1 MSISYPINIPT
12 HVDANAITLRT
23 VNSVAASMSPFSNKQ
38 QVVAHS
44 GQRWEAEVT
53 LPPMNRA
60 DAEQW
65 VAFLVSLRGMLGTF
79 LMGDPSGVT
88 PRGSAGGTPIIQ
100 GSSQTGDVLIID
112 GATANQTGWLK
123 SGDYLQVGAGA
134 TASLHK
140 VLADVNSDSGGNV
153 TIDIWPS
160 IKTAPTDNSTV
171 VLSSAKGLFRLI
183 SNETSWNIT
192 AASIYGITFGARQA
206 L

>member
-1 MSISYPINIPT
+1 MKLSIIIPCFNEEKT
-12 HVDANAITLRT
+12 IE
-23 VNSVAASMSPFSNKQ
+23 
-38 QVVAHS
+38 QVVNK
-44 GQRWEAEVT
+44 VLKFKT
-53 LPPMNRA
+53 LEKEILIIDDCSVDNSREIIKKISNLNTSVKCFFQ
-60 DAEQW
+60 DKN
-65 VAFLVSLRGMLGTF
+65 LGK
-79 LMGDPSGVT
+79 
-88 PRGSAGGTPIIQ
+88 GSAIRKGFEVA
-100 GSSQTGDVLIID
+100 TGDILLID
-112 GATANQTGWLK
+112 GATASQTGYLK

-140 VLADVNSDSGGNV
+140 VLADVNSDSSGNV
-153 TIDIWPS
+153 NIDIWPS

>member
-44 GQRWEAEVT
+44 GQLWEAELT
-53 LPPMNRA
+53 LPPMDRA

-88 PRGSAGGTPIIQ
+88 PRGSAGGTPIVR
-100 GSSQTGDVLIID
+100 GANQTGDILLID
-112 GATANQTGWLK
+112 GATASQTGYLK

-140 VLADVNSDSGGNV
+140 VLADVNSDGSGNV
-153 TIDIWPS
+153 NIDIWPS

>member
-23 VNSVAASMSPFSNKQ
+23 VNSVATSMSPFSNKQ

-44 GQRWEAEVT
+44 GQLWEAEVT
-53 LPPMNRA
+53 LPPMDRA

-88 PRGSAGGTPIIQ
+88 PRGSAGGTPIVK
-100 GSSQTGDVLIID
+100 GANQTGDILLID
-112 GATANQTGWLK
+112 GATASQTGYLK

-140 VLADVNSDSGGNV
+140 VLADVNSDSSGNV
-153 TIDIWPS
+153 NIDIWPS